1 MERSTEALSWPLLVS
16 LEMECC
22 CLITKSCLTL
32 QPHELEPARLL
43 CLRDFPG
50 KNTGVCC
57 HFLVTFNLEQLLSY
71 LSSGNGAADTE
82 LEAVVCPEM
91 FTGWC

>member
-43 CLRDFPG
+43 CSRDFPG

-57 HFLVTFNLEQLLSY
+57 HFLLTFNLEQLLSY
-71 LSSGNGAADTE
+71 FSSGNGATDTE

>member
-1 MERSTEALSWPLLVS
+1 MERLTEALSWPLLVS

-22 CLITKSCLTL
+22 CLITKLCLTL

-43 CLRDFPG
+43 CSRDFPG

-57 HFLVTFNLEQLLSY
+57 RFLLIFNLEQLFSC
-71 LSSGNGAADTE
+71 LSSGNGATNME
-82 LEAVVCPEM
+82 LEAVVYTEM
-91 FTGWC
+91 FNGWC